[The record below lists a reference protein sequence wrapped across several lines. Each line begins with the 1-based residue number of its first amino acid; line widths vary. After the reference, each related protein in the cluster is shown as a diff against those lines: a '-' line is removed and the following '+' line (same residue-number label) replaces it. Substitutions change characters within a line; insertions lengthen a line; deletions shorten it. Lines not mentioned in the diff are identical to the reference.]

1 MPLRFVFDVALSWI
15 PPLAILQD
23 STSQLS
29 CPRPVEVPRRCQAL
43 LNIMD
48 SDGNRPPITTIR
60 APTDGKDASPQ
71 WETLRQWPYG
81 KWREYFTIS
90 CTRILPLFSPKSRR
104 GWSCAKSLP
113 ACSFT
118 LPEVATKLHREIR
131 LRERKLPAALMVRLA
146 SDSWVLWVGLDEEL
160 QLRSGSRTVPEGFVH

>member
-48 SDGNRPPITTIR
+48 SDGNCPPITTIR

-71 WETLRQWPYG
+71 WEILRQWPYG
-81 KWREYFTIS
+81 KWWEYFTS
-90 CTRILPLFSPKSRR
+90 NCTRIIPLFSPKSR
-104 GWSCAKSLP
+104 
-113 ACSFT
+113 
-118 LPEVATKLHREIR
+118 
-131 LRERKLPAALMVRLA
+131 
-146 SDSWVLWVGLDEEL
+146 
-160 QLRSGSRTVPEGFVH
+160 